1 MENIKMNK
9 SKILVALIA
18 GLFSISSAFAGE
30 MTVTGSMQATYQSDR
45 EGGAN
50 GGVTGN
56 PLGLNTDLVFT
67 GTTEVLSGTS
77 VTWTMATDNT
87 FLSESSADHKL
98 VFTNDFG
105 SFQIGNS
112 GDAADAVD
120 DITPSAFEEANGSG
134 SGLYGSGTTGSDFG
148 SDMDGSMSVGYRNAD
163 VLGTGISFGLNYYP
177 KLDGATVNEKGSS
190 TGTTDATS
198 ATSVSLAT
206 SLASV
211 PGIGSTPIG
220 GLKVTVGYEKSDSIA
235 QYADPKEGATIAL
248 NYAMGP
254 VSLGYQKVV
263 HQPKATAIGSKAFYK
278 NDIIGIAYAV
288 NDSLALSW
296 NRYTSTKHANL
307 VNNVE
312 QETDAINLAYT
323 VGGLTIAIQ
332 DASTDNYGYTAASKD
347 ETRTISLKTA
357 F

>member
-1 MENIKMNK
+1 MSK

-45 EGGAN
+45 EGGSTSGN
-50 GGVTGN
+50 TGN
-56 PLGLNTDLVFT
+56 PLGLNTDLAFT
-67 GTTEVLSGTS
+67 GTTEVLNGTT
-77 VTWTMATDNT
+77 VTWTMATDGT
-87 FLSESSADHKL
+87 FLGDSGADHKL

-134 SGLYGSGTTGSDFG
+134 SGLYGSGTGSDLG
-148 SDMDGSMSVGYRNAD
+148 SGMDGSMSVGYRNAD
-163 VLGTGISFGLNYYP
+163 LLGTGISFGINYYP
-177 KLDGATVNEKGSS
+177 KLDGSTVNEKGSS
-190 TGTTDATS
+190 GAGTDARS

-206 SLASV
+206 SLANV
-211 PGIGSTPIG
+211 PGIGSTALG
-220 GLKVTVGYEKSDSIA
+220 GLKVTVGYENSDSVV
-235 QYADPKEGATIAL
+235 QNADPKEGATAAL

-254 VSLGYQKVV
+254 ISLGYQKKV
-263 HQPKATAIGSKAFYK
+263 HQPKATTITSKAFYK
-278 NDIIGIAYAV
+278 DDIIGIAYAV
-288 NDSLALSW
+288 NDSLALSY

-307 VNNVE
+307 STNVE
-312 QETDAINLAYT
+312 QETSAINVAYT
-323 VGGLTIAIQ
+323 VGGLTIAVQ
-332 DASTDNYGYTAASKD
+332 DASTDNYGYTETAKD
-347 ETRTISLKTA
+347 DTRTFSLKTA

>member
-50 GGVTGN
+50 SGVTGN

-67 GTTEVLSGTS
+67 GTTEVLSGTT
-77 VTWTMATDNT
+77 VTWTMATDST
-87 FLSESSADHKL
+87 FLSESGADHKL

-120 DITPSAFEEANGSG
+120 DVTPTAFEEANQSG
-134 SGLYGSGTTGSDFG
+134 SGLYGSGTGSDLG
-148 SDMDGSMSVGYRNAD
+148 SGMDGSMSVGYRNAD

-177 KLDGATVNEKGSS
+177 KLDGATVNEKGTS
-190 TGTTDATS
+190 GGATNASS

-211 PGIGSTPIG
+211 PGIGSTPLG
-220 GLKVTVGYEKSDSIA
+220 GLKVTVGYENSDSNVA
-235 QYADPKEGATIAL
+235 GADPKEGATVAL
-248 NYAMGP
+248 NYAAGP

-263 HQPKATAIGSKAFYK
+263 HQPKATAITTKNFYK

-288 NDSLALSW
+288 NDSLALSY

-307 VNNVE
+307 ATTVE

-323 VGGLTIAIQ
+323 VGGLTIALQ
-332 DASTDNYGYTAASKD
+332 DAQTDNYGYTVNSKD
-347 ETRTISLKTA
+347 DTRTISLKTA